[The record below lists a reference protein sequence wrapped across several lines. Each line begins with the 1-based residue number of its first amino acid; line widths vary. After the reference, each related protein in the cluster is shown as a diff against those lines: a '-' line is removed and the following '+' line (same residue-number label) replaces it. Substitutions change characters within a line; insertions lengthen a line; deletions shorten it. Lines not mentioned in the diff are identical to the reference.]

1 MKREQLDEL
10 RWHTPAPW
18 VNKCTEYGFRYVQTP
33 YGHTFVAY
41 TTSPQSM
48 SDGDARLITATPDLI
63 AHIDEQQRKVDR
75 LKVLMQDAYYEGY
88 RDGELGER
96 GPTQSWDRSD
106 TRAEL
111 EASDD

>member
-1 MKREQLDEL
+1 MRCDICGQKDCCGASLSLEL
-10 RWHTPAPW
+10 EA
-18 VNKCTEYGFRYVQTP
+18 
-33 YGHTFVAY
+33 
-41 TTSPQSM
+41 
-48 SDGDARLITATPDLI
+48 ITN
-63 AHIDEQQRKVDR
+63 ERDR
-75 LKVLMQDAYYEGY
+75 LRMLMQDAYYEGY